1 VTHDT
6 GGGGAVVAV
15 DDDGFK
21 RRSFLFSH
29 PLRCAIF
36 LLCFFVPSVNNVLP
50 FLQWFHGSAAGGGVV
65 VAGDGSR
72 RGTIL
77 LPLCAETLVSFFLFY
92 FCSIFSS
99 LYLKIIHLCFSIF
112 PLFFVPVI
120 APSLFFLFFKIF
132 SCPLFFLL
140 CLSIFIGRGREA
152 YLVLSSHGDRV
163 RWPGR
168 PLCRRLQDFS
178 PLYFHLGTS
187 RGVGLVS
194 FLVLGRERKREKI
207 QGSKPLLSMP
217 LRIQG
222 KKKQYSAVQNSTVSV
237 LFLGWK
243 K

>member
-1 VTHDT
+1 MTHDT
-6 GGGGAVVAV
+6 GGGGTVVAV
-15 DDDGFK
+15 DGDGFK

-92 FCSIFSS
+92 FCSVFSS

-120 APSLFFLFFKIF
+120 VPSLFFLFFEIF
-132 SCPLFFLL
+132 PCPLFFLL
-140 CLSIFIGRGREA
+140 CLSIFIGRGKEA
-152 YLVLSSHGDRV
+152 YLVLSNHGIGYG
-163 RWPGR
+163 GR
-168 PLCRRLQDFS
+168 GSLCAGACRTCLLCIFILALQGEWV
-178 PLYFHLGTS
+178 L
-187 RGVGLVS
+187 LV
-194 FLVLGRERKREKI
+194 F
-207 QGSKPLLSMP
+207 
-217 LRIQG
+217 
-222 KKKQYSAVQNSTVSV
+222 
-237 LFLGWK
+237 LFLGERGSRK
-243 K
+243 KYKGANLFFPCLCASRGRKSSTVPFKTAPCRVFF

>member
-1 VTHDT
+1 MVSWQCCWWRCC
-6 GGGGAVVAV
+6 GS
-15 DDDGFK
+15 
-21 RRSFLFSH
+21 RRWFAARNNSSSSMCRNTSLFFSI
-29 PLRCAIF
+29 LL
-36 LLCFFVPSVNNVLP
+36 LLCFLVFVSQNNSSLFFNLPSLLCSCNCSLP
-50 FLQWFHGSAAGGGVV
+50 FLFIFQN
-65 VAGDGSR
+65 
-72 RGTIL
+72 L
-77 LPLCAETLVSFFLFY
+77 LM
-92 FCSIFSS
+92 
-99 LYLKIIHLCFSIF
+99 
-112 PLFFVPVI
+112 PLF
-120 APSLFFLFFKIF
+120 
-132 SCPLFFLL
+132 FFLL